1 MCTQGDPGVNGTD
14 GDTGLPGLPGDPG
27 IDGPPGSK
35 GMRGAPGDVGQQ
47 GPTVREMFN
56 GDMCPSI
63 LSTALPPFLSHP
75 HFPSIRV
82 ILALPAPQEGL
93 VAQASE
99 VHLEP
104 RSGVLLQHTIDHTS
118 AFFTPY
124 VLPSPHPLP
133 PHLPCPSSSLPP
145 SLSLSPFNLFPLLFP
160 FLPSSLLPS
169 SG

>member
-63 LSTALPPFLSHP
+63 LST
-75 HFPSIRV
+75 
-82 ILALPAPQEGL
+82 
-93 VAQASE
+93 
-99 VHLEP
+99 
-104 RSGVLLQHTIDHTS
+104 
-118 AFFTPY
+118 
-124 VLPSPHPLP
+124 PLP
-133 PHLPCPSSSLPP
+133 TSLPLTP
-145 SLSLSPFNLFPLLFP
+145 SLPFH
-160 FLPSSLLPS
+160 
-169 SG
+169 